1 MIRGRGL
8 WVINLVKMKKK
19 SLKTMKKKK
28 KEMLDNLKE
37 EKKNIPKKH
46 DNLYDNQTNQLSHMC

>member
-1 MIRGRGL
+1 MGDKLGE
-8 WVINLVKMKKK
+8 NEKEKFKNNE
-19 SLKTMKKKK
+19 KKKK